1 MFEHLGEMRSAAAR
15 LSVAAVVRHEEHVR
29 ELLGGAVEFEQHAVS
44 FCEPSPDSYADF
56 MLASFPPLIA
66 ARVQVGDELVRNAFL
81 DWAYEVNEADD
92 GTLRFRGEY
101 LVSVTLI

>member
-1 MFEHLGEMRSAAAR
+1 MCANCWVA
-15 LSVAAVVRHEEHVR
+15 LS
-29 ELLGGAVEFEQHAVS
+29 EFEQHAVS
-44 FCEPSPDSYADF
+44 FCEPSPESYADF

-66 ARVQVGDELVRNAFL
+66 ARSQVGDELVRNAFL
-81 DWAYEVNEADD
+81 GWAYEVNEADD